1 MRGPDKFTAYL
12 LDLLAPIGPV
22 SARPMFGGVGLFH
35 SGMMFGL
42 IARDELFLK
51 VGDTNRAA
59 YEAAGEAP
67 FSYETKH
74 GTHTIGSYWRC
85 PPDSAGR
92 CGDVPGLGAAGGGGR
107 CCRGPW
113 QTKAGAQAEPT
124 LRQTTQAVTVW
135 SIRRRSDYFHWPDRH
150 RRPERRQAAR
160 VNRFTNAEIRC
171 RRISLRALSSVVM

>member
-1 MRGPDKFTAYL
+1 LDSATDPALDESRSAWAGDDSRSQALVSLCLYLVAGGRGPIRCNLHAVRGPDKFTAYL

-42 IARDELFLK
+42 IARDEFFLK

-74 GTHTIGSYWRC
+74 GTHTISSYWRC
-85 PPDSAGR
+85 PPDLLD
-92 CGDVPGLGAAGGGGR
+92 DVE
-107 CCRGPW
+107 
-113 QTKAGAQAEPT
+113 TFQAWA
-124 LRQTTQAVTVW
+124 RQAVEAAVV
-135 SIRRRSDYFHWPDRH
+135 
-150 RRPERRQAAR
+150 AAR
-160 VNRFTNAEIRC
+160 GKPKTGRKRGGTA
-171 RRISLRALSSVVM
+171 